1 MQVSVEST
9 SALERRMTVGVPAER
24 IEAEVTKRLQRTAR
38 QAKVPGFRPGKV
50 PMKIIRQRYEAD
62 ARQDVLGDVIQSS
75 FYEAVIA
82 EKLNPAGQP
91 AIEPKVFEKDKD
103 LEYVATFEVYPE
115 FEVSGLENIKI
126 ERLQAEVADSDI
138 DNMLD
143 ILRKQNTRYVAVDRA
158 AARDDQLNIDFVGR
172 IDGVEFAGGSAQ
184 GVAIVLGSGN
194 MIPGFE
200 EALEGA
206 VAGEERVI
214 NPSFP
219 ENYQNEELAGKEA
232 EFTVKI
238 NAVEEPTLPELD
250 DEFFT
255 LFGMTEGGLEGF
267 REEVRKNMQR
277 ELKQALTNK
286 LKVQVMDGL
295 LAQNAI
301 EVPKALVDS
310 ENYRLRVQAVQQ
322 FGGQMKAEQLPAEMF
337 SEQAKRRVSLGLLVA
352 QMVKQFEI
360 EADEDRV
367 RSTIEDMAS
376 AYQEPQ
382 QVVDWYYKNEQQ
394 LEDVRALVLEEQVV
408 ETVLAKADV
417 TDKAVPYEE
426 AVKPEA
432 PAAPAGKEAE
442 AESAD
447 EA

>member
-50 PMKIIRQRYEAD
+50 PMKIIRQRYEED
-62 ARQDVLGDVIQSS
+62 ARQDVLGEVIQNS
-75 FYEAVIA
+75 FYEAVVA

-103 LEYVATFEVYPE
+103 LEYIATFEVYPE
-115 FEVSGLENIKI
+115 FEVSGLDKIEI
-126 ERLQAEVADSDI
+126 ERLEAEVADSDI

-143 ILRKQNTRYVAVDRA
+143 ILRKQNTRYVVVERA
-158 AARDDQLNIDFVGR
+158 ADKDDQVNIDFVGR
-172 IDGVEFAGGSAQ
+172 IDGEVFSGGSAN
-184 GVAIVLGSGN
+184 GVPVILGSGN

-200 EALEGA
+200 EALEGS

-214 NPSFP
+214 TPTFP
-219 ENYQNEELAGKEA
+219 ENYQNTELAGKQA
-232 EFTVKI
+232 EFTVKV
-238 NAVEEPTLPELD
+238 NSVEEPSLPELD
-250 DEFFT
+250 EDFFT
-255 LFGMTEGGLEGF
+255 LFGMNEGGLEGF
-267 REEVRKNMQR
+267 RDEVRKNMQR
-277 ELKQALTNK
+277 ELKQALSNK
-286 LKVQVMDGL
+286 LKTQVMDGL
-295 LAQNAI
+295 LAQNKI
-301 EVPKALVDS
+301 EVPTALVAN

-322 FGGQMKAEQLPAEMF
+322 FGGQMKAEQLPTEMF
-337 SEQAKRRVSLGLLVA
+337 DEQAKRRVSLGLLVA
-352 QMVKQFEI
+352 QMVKQFDI
-360 EADEDRV
+360 KADESRV

-382 QVVDWYYKNEQQ
+382 QVIDWYYKNEQQ

-408 ETVLAKADV
+408 ESVLAKANV
-417 TDKAVPYEE
+417 TDKKVAYEE
-426 AVKPEA
+426 AVKPQA
-432 PAAPAGKEAE
+432 PVAAEEEDK
-442 AESAD
+442 AD

>member
-9 SALERRMTVGVPAER
+9 SALERRMTVDVPAER
-24 IEAEVTKRLQRTAR
+24 IETEVNKRLQRTAR

-50 PMKIIRQRYEAD
+50 PMNIIRQRYEAD
-62 ARQDVLGDVIQSS
+62 ARQDVLGEVIQQT
-75 FYEAVIA
+75 FYEAVVA

-91 AIEPKVFEKDKD
+91 AIEPKVFEKDKN
-103 LEYVATFEVYPE
+103 LEYIATFEVYPE
-115 FEVSGLENIKI
+115 FEVTGLENIEV

-143 ILRKQNTRYVAVDRA
+143 VLRKQNTRYVAVERA
-158 AARDDQLNIDFVGR
+158 AAKDDQVNIDFVGR
-172 IDGVEFAGGSAQ
+172 IDGEVFAGGSAE
-184 GVAIVLGSGN
+184 GVPVVLGSGN

-214 NPSFP
+214 TPTFP
-219 ENYQNEELAGKEA
+219 ENYQNEELAGKQA

-238 NAVEEPTLPELD
+238 NAVEEAGLPELD
-250 DEFFT
+250 EEFFT
-255 LFGMTEGGLEGF
+255 LFGMNGGGLEGF
-267 REEVRKNMQR
+267 RSEVGKNMER

-286 LKVQVMDGL
+286 LKIQVMDGL

-301 EVPKALVDS
+301 EVPQALVQN

-337 SEQAKRRVSLGLLVA
+337 DAQAKRRVSLGLLVA
-352 QMVKQFEI
+352 QMVKQFDI
-360 EADEDRV
+360 KADEDRV
-367 RSTIEDMAS
+367 RSTVEETAS

-382 QVVDWYYKNEQQ
+382 QVIDWYYKNEQQ

-408 ETVLAKADV
+408 ETVLAKAKV

-426 AVKPEA
+426 AVKPVA
-432 PAAPAGKEAE
+432 PAAPVAEDETEEASAE
-442 AESAD
+442 A
-447 EA
+447 

>member
-1 MQVSVEST
+1 
-9 SALERRMTVGVPAER
+9 
-24 IEAEVTKRLQRTAR
+24 
-38 QAKVPGFRPGKV
+38 
-50 PMKIIRQRYEAD
+50 
-62 ARQDVLGDVIQSS
+62 
-75 FYEAVIA
+75 
-82 EKLNPAGQP
+82 
-91 AIEPKVFEKDKD
+91 
-103 LEYVATFEVYPE
+103 
-115 FEVSGLENIKI
+115 
-126 ERLQAEVADSDI
+126 
-138 DNMLD
+138 
-143 ILRKQNTRYVAVDRA
+143 
-158 AARDDQLNIDFVGR
+158 
-172 IDGVEFAGGSAQ
+172 
-184 GVAIVLGSGN
+184 

-286 LKVQVMDGL
+286 LKIQVMDGL

-322 FGGQMKAEQLPAEMF
+322 FGGQMKVEQLPAEMF
-337 SEQAKRRVSLGLLVA
+337 NEQAKRRVSLGLLVA

>member
-50 PMKIIRQRYEAD
+50 PMNIIRQRYEAD
-62 ARQDVLGDVIQSS
+62 ARQDVLGDVIQNT

-103 LEYVATFEVYPE
+103 LEYTATFEVYPE
-115 FEVSGLENIKI
+115 FEVKGLENIEI

-143 ILRKQNTRYVAVDRA
+143 ILRKQNTRYVAVERA
-158 AARDDQLNIDFVGR
+158 AAKDDQVNIDFVGR
-172 IDGVEFAGGSAQ
+172 IDGEVFAGGSAE
-184 GVAIVLGSGN
+184 GVPVVLGSGN

-214 NPSFP
+214 TPTFP

-232 EFTVKI
+232 EFTVKV
-238 NAVEEPTLPELD
+238 NAVEEPALPELD
-250 DEFFT
+250 EQFFT
-255 LFGMTEGGLEGF
+255 LFGMSEGGLEGF
-267 REEVRKNMQR
+267 RGEVGKNMQR

-286 LKVQVMDGL
+286 LKIQVMDGL

-301 EVPKALVDS
+301 DVPKALVDS

-337 SEQAKRRVSLGLLVA
+337 EAQARRRVSLGLLVA
-352 QMVKQFEI
+352 QIVKQFDI
-360 EADEDRV
+360 KVDEDRV

-382 QVVDWYYKNEQQ
+382 QVIDWYYKNEQQ

-408 ETVLAKADV
+408 ETVLEKARV
-417 TDKAVPYEE
+417 TDKNVPYED

-432 PAAPAGKEAE
+432 PAAPAASEGDAEEA
-442 AESAD
+442 
-447 EA
+447 

>member
-9 SALERRMTVGVPAER
+9 SALERRMTVDVPAER
-24 IEAEVTKRLQRTAR
+24 IETEVNKRLQRTAR

-50 PMKIIRQRYEAD
+50 PMNIIRQRYEAD
-62 ARQDVLGDVIQSS
+62 ARQDVLGEVIQQT
-75 FYEAVIA
+75 FYEAVVA

-91 AIEPKVFEKDKD
+91 AIEPKVFEKDKN
-103 LEYVATFEVYPE
+103 LEYIATFEVYPE
-115 FEVSGLENIKI
+115 FEVTGLENIEV

-143 ILRKQNTRYVAVDRA
+143 VLRKQNTRYVAVERA
-158 AARDDQLNIDFVGR
+158 AAKDDQVNIDFVGR
-172 IDGVEFAGGSAQ
+172 IDGEVFAGGSAE
-184 GVAIVLGSGN
+184 GVPVVLGSGN

-214 NPSFP
+214 TPTFP
-219 ENYQNEELAGKEA
+219 ENYQNEELAGKQA
-232 EFTVKI
+232 EFTVKV
-238 NAVEEPTLPELD
+238 NAVEEAGLPELD
-250 DEFFT
+250 EEFFT
-255 LFGMTEGGLEGF
+255 LFGMNGGGLEGF
-267 REEVRKNMQR
+267 RSEVGKNMER

-286 LKVQVMDGL
+286 LKIQVMDGL

-301 EVPKALVDS
+301 EVPQALVQN

-337 SEQAKRRVSLGLLVA
+337 DAQAKRRVSLGLLVA
-352 QMVKQFEI
+352 QMVKQFDI
-360 EADEDRV
+360 KADEDRV
-367 RSTIEDMAS
+367 RSTVEETAS

-382 QVVDWYYKNEQQ
+382 QVIDWYYKNEQQ

-408 ETVLAKADV
+408 ETVLAKAKV

-426 AVKPEA
+426 AVKPVA
-432 PAAPAGKEAE
+432 PAAPVAEDETEEASAE
-442 AESAD
+442 A
-447 EA
+447 